1 MVACHFMSHVCVHA
15 CAHLRTVEAEGE
27 AKGKPGGSHAML
39 GEAGPQTFPYHW
51 GEAVETTNPFSHS
64 KKGHF
69 RTVLSYKNKREAE
82 REAMGKPGGSHAKK
96 REAGPSTCVFLRVLA
111 GSRRG
116 N

>member
-1 MVACHFMSHVCVHA
+1 
-15 CAHLRTVEAEGE
+15 
-27 AKGKPGGSHAML
+27 ML

-82 REAMGKPGGSHAKK
+82 REAERGLQSALMEADKRAAVIEMFTNIIEAIRPERGG
-96 REAGPSTCVFLRVLA
+96 L
-111 GSRRG
+111 
-116 N
+116 